1 MKTDFKYLQKL
12 FILLVMGFS
21 LCAVHACRD
30 DDTVVEKEESED
42 VDFTNYVSTN
52 LRVNGKN
59 LLVSA

>member
-1 MKTDFKYLQKL
+1 
-12 FILLVMGFS
+12 MGFS